1 MTRLMLFTGKG
12 GVGKSTTSAAT
23 ALYYANQGMKTLL
36 VSSDPAHSTDDTV
49 GTKITDVATEISTNL
64 WAMNI
69 NASLVTQER
78 RIRLQTAFQN
88 TFGKMIP
95 TLSDPDS
102 EMGSVFS
109 ISNAIPGIDE
119 WGAAEVMG
127 QQFESGEYDLIVFD
141 TAPTGHTLKALASP
155 AHVKQFILQLRRMKK
170 KLMAKLLKGIIF
182 KKDET
187 DDLEEALEQFCDDI
201 DVLRR
206 HLADTQ
212 KTKLVLVSIP
222 TEAGFMEFYRTVQY
236 MKSIGLKPQTLV
248 INNIVPDMGVD
259 VWSEAKNNSAV
270 GMVYHE
276 FRNQQEWMRKYTA
289 VCSQESMQLLGAI
302 RLPYEPKGLG
312 TDGRLMDFAKLV
324 CGEDKLAPPEE

>member
-23 ALYYANQGMKTLL
+23 ALFYANSGMKTLL

-49 GTKITDVATEISTNL
+49 GTKITDVPTEISANL

-69 NASLVTQER
+69 NASLVTQQR
-78 RIRLQTAFQN
+78 RDRLQEAFQA

-95 TLSDPDS
+95 SLSDPESD
-102 EMGSVFS
+102 MGSVFS
-109 ISNAIPGIDE
+109 INNAIPGIDE
-119 WGAAEVMG
+119 WGAAEVMS

-141 TAPTGHTLKALASP
+141 TAPTGHTLKALAAP

-187 DDLEEALEQFCDDI
+187 DALEEALQQFCDEI
-201 DVLRR
+201 DVLRN
-206 HLADTQ
+206 HLSNPEQ
-212 KTKLVLVSIP
+212 TKVVLVSIP

-236 MKSIGLKPQTLV
+236 LKTIGLNPQNLV
-248 INNIVPDMGVD
+248 INNIVPDMGPE
-259 VWSEAKNNSAV
+259 VWKDANSNSAV
-270 GMVYHE
+270 AMVYHE
-276 FRNQQEWMRKYTA
+276 FRNQQEWMKKYSQ
-289 VCSQESMQLLGAI
+289 VCNQEKIGLLGAI

-312 TDGRLMDFAKLV
+312 PNGHLSDFADLV
-324 CGEDKLAPPEE
+324 CGPDKLCPPEA